1 MVLFHQPGNKIRDNR
16 LSNLTNDIQ
25 LINDKQDL
33 NANLQ
38 IKLDIWEELE
48 FLLSTVVLKGLLGYY
63 LIGKNL

>member
-16 LSNLTNDIQ
+16 LSNLTKDIQ
-25 LINDKQDL
+25 LINGKQDL

-48 FLLSTVVLKGLLGYY
+48 FLLSTVVLKGLLGSY

>member
-16 LSNLTNDIQ
+16 LSNLTKDIQ

>member
-16 LSNLTNDIQ
+16 LSNLTKDIK

-63 LIGKNL
+63 LMGKNL

>member
-1 MVLFHQPGNKIRDNR
+1 MADHHLGLDR
-16 LSNLTNDIQ
+16 LSKEKDIQ
-25 LINDKQDL
+25 LINGKQDL

-48 FLLSTVVLKGLLGYY
+48 FLLSTVVLKGLLGSY